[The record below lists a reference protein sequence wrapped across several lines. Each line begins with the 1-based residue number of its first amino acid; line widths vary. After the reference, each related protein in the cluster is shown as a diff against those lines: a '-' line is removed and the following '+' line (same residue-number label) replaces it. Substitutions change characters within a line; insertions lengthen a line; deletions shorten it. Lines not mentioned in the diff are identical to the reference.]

1 MVNKYIGS
9 NFDDFLNIEGIKFS
23 KEEIIKNAIEMAI
36 NNKEFDENAGI
47 SYYDFLKDVNDN
59 KALYK
64 YFESEEQYEKK

>member
-1 MVNKYIGS
+1 MVNKHIGS

-47 SYYDFLKDVNDN
+47 SYYDFLKNVNDN
-59 KALYK
+59 KELYK
-64 YFESEEQYEKK
+64 YFESEEQDEKK

>member
-1 MVNKYIGS
+1 MNNNIGG

-47 SYYDFLKDVNDN
+47 SYYDFLKQVNDN
-59 KALYK
+59 KVLYK
-64 YFESEEQYEKK
+64 YFESEEQDE

>member
-1 MVNKYIGS
+1 MGNKHIGS

-47 SYYDFLKDVNDN
+47 SYYDFLKYVNDN
-59 KALYK
+59 KVLCK
-64 YFESEEQYEKK
+64 YFESEEQDEKK